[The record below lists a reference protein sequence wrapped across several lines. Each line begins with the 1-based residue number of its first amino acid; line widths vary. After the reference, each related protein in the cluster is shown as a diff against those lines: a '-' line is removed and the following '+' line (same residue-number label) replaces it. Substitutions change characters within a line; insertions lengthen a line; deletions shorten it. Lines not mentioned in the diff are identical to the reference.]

1 MSTCYDN
8 SIISVYKSAGGGNRV
23 IRKRRAVE
31 MSLSFFL
38 HVEKNVKQKLMAK
51 NTIKSDSK
59 RITYLAAMF
68 YLLDPS

>member
-31 MSLSFFL
+31 MSLSEAIIFSTCR
-38 HVEKNVKQKLMAK
+38 KKCKTKTDCQKHDK
-51 NTIKSDSK
+51 I
-59 RITYLAAMF
+59 
-68 YLLDPS
+68 